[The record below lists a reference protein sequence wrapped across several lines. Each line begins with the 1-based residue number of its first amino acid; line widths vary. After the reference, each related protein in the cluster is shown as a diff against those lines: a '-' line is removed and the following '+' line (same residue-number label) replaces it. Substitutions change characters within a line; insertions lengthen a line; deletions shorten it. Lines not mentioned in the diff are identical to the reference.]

1 MSDDSPGGGIA
12 VTIPHVRDRSPGDA
26 MNRRTLTWLL
36 PPLALS
42 FAVVAHAHNAICS
55 CFENDNGTVT
65 CEGGFSDGGKA
76 VGVPLRVIDQS
87 GKVLIDGAM
96 SKDSNF
102 TFPRPK
108 VPFRVEFNAGEGH
121 IVTIDGRD
129 IEK

>member
-1 MSDDSPGGGIA
+1 MLAAPIRGGGDKRMKRALALIL
-12 VTIPHVRDRSPGDA
+12 V
-26 MNRRTLTWLL
+26 
-36 PPLALS
+36 PLALTA
-42 FAVVAHAHNAICS
+42 AVAAYAHNAICS
-55 CFENDNGTVT
+55 CFENADETIT

-76 VGVPLRVIDQS
+76 VGVPLHVLDQA
-87 GKVLIDGAM
+87 GKVLLEGVM

-102 TFPRPK
+102 TFPKPK

>member
-1 MSDDSPGGGIA
+1 MNQRKN
-12 VTIPHVRDRSPGDA
+12 T
-26 MNRRTLTWLL
+26 MNRMKALIAL
-36 PPLALS
+36 PLALG
-42 FAVVAHAHNAICS
+42 ATALAYGHNAICS
-55 CFENDNGTVT
+55 CFENADATIT

-76 VGVPLRVIDQS
+76 TGVPLRVFDQA
-87 GKVLIDGAM
+87 GKVLVDGVM

>member
-1 MSDDSPGGGIA
+1 MA
-12 VTIPHVRDRSPGDA
+12 A
-26 MNRRTLTWLL
+26 W
-36 PPLALS
+36 PLALAAATTAWS
-42 FAVVAHAHNAICS
+42 HNAICS
-55 CFENDNGTVT
+55 CFDNGDSTIT

-76 VGVPLRVIDQS
+76 AGVPLRVYDQS
-87 GKVLIDGAM
+87 GKVLVDGVM

-121 IVTIDGRD
+121 IITIDGRD